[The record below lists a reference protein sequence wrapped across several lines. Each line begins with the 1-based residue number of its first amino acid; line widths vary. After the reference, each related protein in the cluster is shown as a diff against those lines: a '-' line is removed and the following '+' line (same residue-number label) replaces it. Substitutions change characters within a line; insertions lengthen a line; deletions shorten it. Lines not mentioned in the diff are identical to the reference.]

1 MCTYYLYTSYIYI
14 KHIYHIYMMYVYH
27 IHTPAKASLH
37 MEFTSKPQEKDN
49 FLHVEILM
57 KHPPHDC

>member
-1 MCTYYLYTSYIYI
+1 
-14 KHIYHIYMMYVYH
+14 MMYVYH

-49 FLHVEILM
+49 FLYVEILM